1 MAAPNEKIATSL
13 EILRALQVRGRRVF
27 SAKELSRVHRE
38 RLVKHG
44 YLQRVIDG
52 WLVSA
57 SPEAH
62 PGESTPWLTAFWEFC
77 SVYCEVRFGA
87 DWHLSAE
94 QSLPLH
100 VGTTAIPTQ
109 VLVFSPKGQNNKLA
123 LLHDTSIYDLKE
135 AQSPPA
141 EDLTVLN
148 GLRVLT
154 LEAALVRLPEAFFA
168 AKPLETQI
176 ALNSVPDGSGILR
189 ILLRGGHSVVA
200 GRLAGAFRRTGRG
213 NLADE
218 IVSVMRAADHN
229 VTERDPFVE
238 VSWVGRRVAAGEAP
252 IVGRLHG
259 LWALTREAV
268 IAAFPRAPGLPRDR
282 GAYLQHVDEI
292 YVTDAYHS
300 LSIEGY
306 QVTTELIERVRTGAW
321 RPETSEEDL
330 KSRNAMAAR
339 GYWQAFT
346 VVKRGV
352 AAVLDGTPAAQL
364 AREAHPEWYRELFQP
379 SVAAGLIAPAALAG
393 YRNDFVYLKTSRYVP
408 PRWETVRDAMPTL
421 FELMA
426 AEPEAS
432 VRAVLGHWL
441 IGYIHPYMDGNGRI
455 ARFLMNVMLASGG
468 YPWTV
473 IRLADRTRYLRGLD
487 SASLEQDI
495 RPFAELIAERIRS
508 DPSANA

>member
-57 SPEAH
+57 TEAH
-62 PGESTPWLTAFWEFC
+62 PDESTPWLTAFWEFC

-109 VLVFSPKGQNNKLA
+109 VIVFSPKGQNNKLA

-148 GLRVLT
+148 GLRVFT

-176 ALNSVPDGSGILR
+176 ALNSVPDASGILR

-229 VTERDPFVE
+229 VTERDP
-238 VSWVGRRVAAGEAP
+238 
-252 IVGRLHG
+252 IL
-259 LWALTREAV
+259 
-268 IAAFPRAPGLPRDR
+268 
-282 GAYLQHVDEI
+282 
-292 YVTDAYHS
+292 
-300 LSIEGY
+300 
-306 QVTTELIERVRTGAW
+306 
-321 RPETSEEDL
+321 
-330 KSRNAMAAR
+330 
-339 GYWQAFT
+339 
-346 VVKRGV
+346 
-352 AAVLDGTPAAQL
+352 
-364 AREAHPEWYRELFQP
+364 
-379 SVAAGLIAPAALAG
+379 
-393 YRNDFVYLKTSRYVP
+393 
-408 PRWETVRDAMPTL
+408 
-421 FELMA
+421 
-426 AEPEAS
+426 
-432 VRAVLGHWL
+432 
-441 IGYIHPYMDGNGRI
+441 
-455 ARFLMNVMLASGG
+455 RF
-468 YPWTV
+468 
-473 IRLADRTRYLRGLD
+473 
-487 SASLEQDI
+487 
-495 RPFAELIAERIRS
+495 
-508 DPSANA
+508 